1 MPPSATD
8 SDMPETLTEIANET
22 ERAYIT
28 NDHWYR
34 AQELWWRAAADVA
47 KPTVEMETSD
57 G

>member
-1 MPPSATD
+1 
-8 SDMPETLTEIANET
+8 MPETLTEIANET